1 MSFKLLSMGLLGG
14 APSTPKLSK
23 AAKPSARTE
32 TIHNE
37 LAQIRARDNF
47 PLITIFALIQF
58 FGQIAAYSTA
68 LSTPH
73 SETRDWNRIF
83 SKFTFFY
90 MKWHHTGP
98 PVTPVVKSRLQSWFV
113 ARVTFIL
120 FRGQEFN
127 ITVCVVLFLPGII
140 KKSTLPYTV
149 KKLNLFSKKVK

>member
-47 PLITIFALIQF
+47 PLITIFALIQL

-83 SKFTFFY
+83 SKFTFLHQMASY
-90 MKWHHTGP
+90 GAPSDTGGQKQTAKLVCCP
-98 PVTPVVKSRLQSWFV
+98 GNIYIVSRSRIQHYCMCRVVFTW
-113 ARVTFIL
+113 
-120 FRGQEFN
+120 N
-127 ITVCVVLFLPGII
+127 H
-140 KKSTLPYTV
+140 KKVYRTV
-149 KKLNLFSKKVK
+149 KKIESIFFKKG